1 MAGRLFSIGLSDIK
15 FIMDIESIREHCIA
29 KASVTETFPFGENTL
44 VFKVLD
50 KIFLLIGLEN
60 PDRFNA
66 KCDPERSQELRAEY
80 PEVQP
85 GFHMNKV
92 HWNTIFINGRLTD
105 QQIIKLIDHSYELV
119 VKSLP
124 KSKQAKLV

>member
-1 MAGRLFSIGLSDIK
+1 MAGRLFSIDHSDIR

-29 KASVTETFPFGENTL
+29 KAFVTETFPFGGDTL
-44 VFKVLD
+44 VFKALD

-60 PDRFNA
+60 PDRFNV

-119 VKSLP
+119 VKSLT

>member
-50 KIFLLIGLEN
+50 KIFLLVGLEN

-66 KCDPERSQELRAEY
+66 KCDPERSQELRAKY